1 MAEPPVSCDET
12 ARYFDGEVAVERE
25 AAVLAHLAGCAR
37 CQAELGDLAGLDVSL
52 RQAPATATAR
62 PRRGRSPLVA
72 LVAVGALAAAAAAVV
87 WVWPRGGER
96 DVAPL
101 TLALADTRA
110 VEVRWSAAALD
121 RHRPYDVARSG
132 GARELV
138 PLAAMA
144 ELERRG
150 ELAALAAAQALGG
163 DLERAAA
170 TLAALPPSP
179 ARDADLAALALLA
192 GRPADALAAAD
203 RALAAAPSPA
213 ARWNRAL
220 ALRDLGLPATAAAEL
235 EAVAAAGEAGWS
247 EEAGA
252 RARALAAPVRERLD
266 AFARWSAAAAAMV
279 AHTGPPL
286 SAEQARA
293 RPGLARLYFLDA
305 LRGAT
310 TRDEVLALAPLAAA
324 LDEVSG
330 HDGARAAVARAA
342 ALDLRVRGPLAAAY
356 RQLVTG
362 QLAPDDALPLL
373 ARLERAGAAATDLKV
388 GALVVLGLGPARADE
403 LAAHAARTGDPWFAL
418 LATEQRA
425 LGLLH
430 AGDRPRAEVLLLE
443 AHAGCD
449 PRAWAYRC
457 AKLAEALAELYSALP
472 MYPEAERWAR
482 AAERGFAADG
492 AVGPEDNALAQV
504 AELRRARQQG
514 ALARATFAEIRAR
527 AGDGR
532 AGCLR
537 ARYAELGLAL
547 LDIQDGAPSLT
558 APAPDA
564 CDEAP
569 ADQEVGFM
577 VNRALMTGR
586 AEDRERARAWIAAA
600 RAAGAA
606 DLAELA
612 AARLEVEAP
621 GAAARLQALAPRFTG
636 PADAHKRTWLVSTQI
651 DEAGRR
657 EAWAEVVTL
666 AAAELGAPAPTRC
679 ALVASA
685 DDDRSTAV
693 VIDAAGALAGA
704 RRTFAR
710 PGAWRGDELVPP
722 ALRGRLAGCDRV
734 DVHARPPLHGRA
746 DLLPPE
752 LPWAFVVRAPAAA
765 PSAPRRELIVGD
777 VTPPAALALPA
788 LRAIDVPAGVAALR
802 GAEATPPRVLAELAT
817 ATYAEVHAH
826 GQVDLAV
833 ADESFLALTAAGD
846 GRWALT
852 AAELRRARLPA
863 APVVVLAACR
873 AAEVAPYLVQRWSLP
888 DAFLAAGA
896 RAVIAPTVDIPD
908 AEAAVFF
915 AELRERVATGE
926 PPARALAAL
935 RADRLRA
942 DPGSWAAHVVAFE

>member
-25 AAVLAHLAGCAR
+25 AAVLEHLAGCPR
-37 CQAELGDLAGLDVSL
+37 CQTELGDLSGIDVSL
-52 RQAPATATAR
+52 RQAPAAATAR
-62 PRRGRSPLVA
+62 PARRRPSLVA
-72 LVAVGALAAAAAAVV
+72 LVAVGALAAAAVV
-87 WVWPRGGER
+87 VVLVWPRGDRGA
-96 DVAPL
+96 APL

-247 EEAGA
+247 DEAGA

-310 TRDEVLALAPLAAA
+310 TRDEALALAPLAAA

-330 HDGARAAVARAA
+330 HDGASAAVARTA
-342 ALDLRVRGPLAAAY
+342 ALDFKVRGPLAAAY

-362 QLAPDDALPLL
+362 TLGPDDVPPLL
-373 ARLERAGAAATDLKV
+373 ARLERAGATAADLKV
-388 GALVVLGLGPARADE
+388 GALVVLGRGPERADD

-443 AHAGCD
+443 AHAACD

-482 AAERGFAADG
+482 AAERGFATDG
-492 AVGPEDNALAQV
+492 AVGPEDNALAQI

-527 AGDGR
+527 AGGGQ

-537 ARYAELGLAL
+537 TRHAELGLAL
-547 LDIQDGAPSLT
+547 LDIQDGAPRVT
-558 APAPDA
+558 TPAPDA
-564 CDEAP
+564 CDQAP
-569 ADQEVGFM
+569 AGDAVDHRHFLGDARRRVVQ
-577 VNRALMTGR
+577 
-586 AEDRERARAWIAAA
+586 RER
-600 RAAGAA
+600 
-606 DLAELA
+606 LAE
-612 AARLEVEAP
+612 
-621 GAAARLQALAPRFTG
+621 Q
-636 PADAHKRTWLVSTQI
+636 
-651 DEAGRR
+651 
-657 EAWAEVVTL
+657 
-666 AAAELGAPAPTRC
+666 
-679 ALVASA
+679 
-685 DDDRSTAV
+685 
-693 VIDAAGALAGA
+693 
-704 RRTFAR
+704 
-710 PGAWRGDELVPP
+710 
-722 ALRGRLAGCDRV
+722 
-734 DVHARPPLHGRA
+734 
-746 DLLPPE
+746 
-752 LPWAFVVRAPAAA
+752 
-765 PSAPRRELIVGD
+765 
-777 VTPPAALALPA
+777 
-788 LRAIDVPAGVAALR
+788 
-802 GAEATPPRVLAELAT
+802 
-817 ATYAEVHAH
+817 
-826 GQVDLAV
+826 
-833 ADESFLALTAAGD
+833 
-846 GRWALT
+846 
-852 AAELRRARLPA
+852 
-863 APVVVLAACR
+863 
-873 AAEVAPYLVQRWSLP
+873 
-888 DAFLAAGA
+888 
-896 RAVIAPTVDIPD
+896 
-908 AEAAVFF
+908 
-915 AELRERVATGE
+915 
-926 PPARALAAL
+926 
-935 RADRLRA
+935 
-942 DPGSWAAHVVAFE
+942 

>member
-12 ARYFDGEVAVERE
+12 ARYFDGEVAVARE
-25 AAVLAHLAGCAR
+25 AAVLEHLAGCAR
-37 CQAELGDLAGLDVSL
+37 CQAELGDLAGIDVAL
-52 RQAPATATAR
+52 RQAPAAATAPP
-62 PRRGRSPLVA
+62 PRRGRAPLVA
-72 LVAVGALAAAAAAVV
+72 LVAVGARAAAAAAAV
-87 WVWPRGGER
+87 WVAAARS
-96 DVAPL
+96 APARRRAL

-121 RHRPYDVARSG
+121 RHRPYDVA
-132 GARELV
+132 
-138 PLAAMA
+138 LAAA
-144 ELERRG
+144 APGSWCRWRRWPSWAARRAGRAGRGPGPGRDLELALG
-150 ELAALAAAQALGG
+150 ELALQQRHLPAL
-163 DLERAAA
+163 
-170 TLAALPPSP
+170 LAG
-179 ARDADLAALALLA
+179 LAALALLA

-213 ARWNRAL
+213 ARWNRAR

-247 EEAGA
+247 DEAGA

-330 HDGARAAVARAA
+330 HDGASAAVTRTA
-342 ALDLRVRGPLAAAY
+342 ALDLKVRGPLAAAY

-449 PRAWAYRC
+449 ARAWAYRC

-527 AGDGR
+527 AGDGQ

-537 ARYAELGLAL
+537 TRYAELGLAL

-586 AEDRERARAWIAAA
+586 TEDRERARAWIAAA

-612 AARLEVEAP
+612 AARLEIEAP

-636 PADAHKRTWLVSTQI
+636 LADAHKRTWLVSTQI

-666 AAAELGAPAPTRC
+666 AAAELGAPAPARC

-685 DDDRSTAV
+685 DDDAHR
-693 VIDAAGALAGA
+693 GRHRRRRALAGA

-734 DVHARPPLHGRA
+734 DVHARPPLRRRA

-752 LPWAFVVRAPAAA
+752 LPWAFVTRA
-765 PSAPRRELIVGD
+765 RRRRH
-777 VTPPAALALPA
+777 
-788 LRAIDVPAGVAALR
+788 RA
-802 GAEATPPRVLAELAT
+802 
-817 ATYAEVHAH
+817 
-826 GQVDLAV
+826 
-833 ADESFLALTAAGD
+833 
-846 GRWALT
+846 
-852 AAELRRARLPA
+852 RRAA
-863 APVVVLAACR
+863 
-873 AAEVAPYLVQRWSLP
+873 S
-888 DAFLAAGA
+888 
-896 RAVIAPTVDIPD
+896 
-908 AEAAVFF
+908 
-915 AELRERVATGE
+915 
-926 PPARALAAL
+926 
-935 RADRLRA
+935 
-942 DPGSWAAHVVAFE
+942 